1 MNKAIINK
9 PHPESANITP
19 NRYEALDG
27 LRTYAAIAIVL
38 MHVLTNL
45 TIKPSENY
53 FTNTLIPWF
62 TDLTLLF
69 MVVSGF
75 SVCCGY
81 YEKIKKGTITPN
93 IFYKMRY
100 LRILPFFTS
109 LCILDIVVSPSIEQV
124 YQLFANL
131 TLCFNFIPNANI
143 TMIGV
148 GWFLG
153 VVFAFYLLF
162 PFYTFLLDN
171 KKRAWISICITLIL
185 VGMTTVY
192 SYNAVIEIPSIE
204 RKNILY
210 CMPLF
215 MIGGIIYLYR
225 QTLCFNAKRKAIWFG
240 VCTILTI
247 MFFMFSEI
255 RKSNFTSLLSE
266 LVLFATWVIYA
277 INSRDV
283 ILNNRLT
290 KFISTISLEIYLC
303 HMVIFRIV
311 EKIHLEQYIKDNN
324 ILYILVCM
332 IVLGGSICFSYVM
345 KKHVLAYILQKRN
358 K

>member
-1 MNKAIINK
+1 MHVFSN
-9 PHPESANITP
+9 
-19 NRYEALDG
+19 
-27 LRTYAAIAIVL
+27 IVL
-38 MHVLTNL
+38 
-45 TIKPSENY
+45 KPSENY

-62 TDLTLLF
+62 TDFTLLF

-81 YEKIKKGTITPN
+81 YEKIKSGTITPN
-93 IFYKMRY
+93 GFYKKRY
-100 LRILPFFTS
+100 MRILPFFAC
-109 LCILDIVVSPSIEQV
+109 LCVLDLLVSPSVDQI

-171 KKRAWISICITLIL
+171 KKRAWGSLIITLIL
-185 VGMTTVY
+185 VGITTIY
-192 SYNAVIEIPSIE
+192 SFNAEIAKPSIG
-204 RKNILY
+204 RGNILY

-225 QTLCFNAKRKAIWFG
+225 ESLRFDTKRKALWLG
-240 VCTILTI
+240 VCIVLTVI
-247 MFFMFSEI
+247 FFMIPDFRE
-255 RKSNFTSLLSE
+255 SNFTLLFSE
-266 LVLFATWVIYA
+266 LILFAVWVIYA
-277 INSRDV
+277 MNSRDV
-283 ILNNRLT
+283 ILNNRFT
-290 KFISTISLEIYLC
+290 KFISEISMEIYLS

-311 EKIHLEQYIKDNN
+311 EKIHLEQYIIDNN
-324 ILYILVCM
+324 LLYILVCI
-332 IVLGGSICFSYVM
+332 IVLGGAISFSYIM
-345 KKHVLAYILQKRN
+345 KKYVLIYAVQRIK
-358 K
+358 